1 MKNNKSEKSIVLVK
15 RLIKEHV
22 RPYFGKLLLA
32 AICMAIVAA
41 ATAGNAWL
49 MQPVLDEVF
58 LNKNTKLL
66 LLVPIAV
73 MTIAIVKGLAS
84 YGESIYM
91 EYAGERIISDVR
103 YRLFSHLMNADLNF
117 FHKNSSG
124 KLISRF
130 TYDVGLLRASVSTA
144 LTGIAKDTMTLIFLV
159 ALMFY
164 QDWFL
169 AIIAFFVFPA
179 AVLPI
184 LYIGRRIRK
193 ISTSTQAEIGSF
205 ASLLSQIFQ
214 SARYVKAYTMQK
226 YEKKRAKKIVEDLF
240 NLIYKSVRIRSRTRP
255 ILESLGG
262 IAIAL
267 VIFYGGSKVISGATT
282 PGTFFSFITALLM
295 AYQPL
300 KRLANFNVNIQDGL
314 AAAVRI
320 FQLLDQKPEITDSP
334 NAKEYVLKKGEIEF
348 KKVRFSYGSKTSH
361 ALNNIN
367 LKIRGGKTIAL
378 VGKTGAGK
386 STILNLIPRF
396 YDTINGEIII
406 DKKNIKDYK
415 INSLRKK
422 IALVSQEVTLFD
434 DTIRSNIA
442 YGNPNCTE
450 KQLYEAAKKADA
462 HEFITAFKNGYKSL
476 VGEQGIQLSGG
487 QRQKIAIARAILKD
501 APILLLDEATS
512 SLDSGSE
519 KDIQTSLKKLM
530 KNKTTLVIAH
540 RLSTIL
546 DADLIYVID
555 NGKVIEY
562 GNHKALMKNK
572 GLYSKL
578 YKLQFATQKSS
589 KKKIV
594 NLEDYLDKKNL
605 V

>member
-1 MKNNKSEKSIVLVK
+1 MERKSEKSIKLVK

-22 RPYFGKLLLA
+22 RPYFGKMFIA

-41 ATAGNAWL
+41 TTATNAWL

-58 LNKNTKLL
+58 LNKNTQLL
-66 LLVPIAV
+66 LLVPIVV

-84 YGESIYM
+84 YGESIFM
-91 EYAGERIISDVR
+91 EYSGEKIISDIR

-144 LTGIAKDTMTLIFLV
+144 LTGIAKDSMTLIFLV

-193 ISTSTQAEIGSF
+193 ISTSTQIEIGSF

-214 SARYVKAYTMQK
+214 GARYVKAYTMQK
-226 YEKKRAKKIVEDLF
+226 YEKRRAKKIIDDLF

-255 ILESLGG
+255 ILETLGG
-262 IAIAL
+262 IALAL

-300 KRLANFNVNIQDGL
+300 KRLANFNINIQDGL
-314 AAAVRI
+314 AAADRI
-320 FQLLDQKPEITDSP
+320 FNLLDQKPEITDLP
-334 NAKEYVLKKGEIEF
+334 NAKEYIHKKGEIEF
-348 KKVRFSYGSKTSH
+348 KKVKFSYGSKTSH
-361 ALNNIN
+361 ALNEIN
-367 LKIRGGKTIAL
+367 LKIPGGKTVAL

-396 YDTINGEIII
+396 YDTQSGEVII
-406 DKKNIKDYK
+406 DKKNIKNYK
-415 INSLRKK
+415 AHTLRKK
-422 IALVSQEVTLFD
+422 MALVSQEVTLFD
-434 DTIRSNIA
+434 DTIRANIA
-442 YGNPNCTE
+442 YGNPNSTE

-462 HEFITAFKNGYKSL
+462 HEFITSFKDGYKSV
-476 VGEQGIQLSGG
+476 VGEHGIQLSGG
-487 QRQKIAIARAILKD
+487 QRQKIAIARAILKN

-519 KDIQTSLKKLM
+519 KDIQKSLKKLM

-555 NGKVIEY
+555 NGRVLEK
-562 GNHKALMKNK
+562 GSHKTLMKNK
-572 GLYSKL
+572 SLYSKL
-578 YKLQFATQKSS
+578 YKLQFAAQKSS
-589 KKKIV
+589 INKIV
-594 NLEDYLDKKNL
+594 NLEDYIGKKI
-605 V
+605 

>member
-1 MKNNKSEKSIVLVK
+1 MENKNEKSIKLIK
-15 RLIKEHV
+15 RLIREHV
-22 RPYFGKLLLA
+22 RPYFNKLILA

-41 ATAGNAWL
+41 ATATNAWL

-58 LNKNTKLL
+58 LNKNAQLL
-66 LLVPIAV
+66 LLVPFAV

-84 YGESIYM
+84 YGESIFM
-91 EYAGERIISDVR
+91 EYSGERIISDVR

-130 TYDVGLLRASVSTA
+130 TFDVGLLRASVSTA
-144 LTGIAKDTMTLIFLV
+144 LTGIAKDSMTLIFLL

-193 ISTSTQAEIGSF
+193 ISTSTQSEIGSF

-300 KRLANFNVNIQDGL
+300 KRLANFNINIQDGL
-314 AAAVRI
+314 AAADRI
-320 FQLLDQKPEITDSP
+320 FKLLDQKPEINDSV
-334 NAKEYVLKKGEIEF
+334 NAKEYFHKKGEIEF
-348 KKVRFSYGSKTSH
+348 KKVKFSYGSKSSH
-361 ALNNIN
+361 ALNTIN
-367 LKIRGGKTIAL
+367 LKIPGGKTVAL
-378 VGKTGAGK
+378 VGRTGAGK

-396 YDTINGEIII
+396 YDIDNGEIII
-406 DKKNIKDYK
+406 DKKNIKNYK
-415 INSLRKK
+415 IQSLRKK

-450 KQLYEAAKKADA
+450 KQLLDAAKKADA
-462 HEFITAFKNGYKSL
+462 HEFITSFNNGYKSL

-512 SLDSGSE
+512 SLDTKSE
-519 KDIQTSLKKLM
+519 KDIQKSLKKLM

-555 NGKVIEY
+555 NGIVLEK
-562 GNHKALMKNK
+562 GNHKTLMKNK

-578 YKLQFATQKSS
+578 YKLQFASQKNSIN
-589 KKKIV
+589 KIINLKDFKNKKI
-594 NLEDYLDKKNL
+594 
-605 V
+605 

>member
-1 MKNNKSEKSIVLVK
+1 MEQKSEKSIKLVK

-22 RPYFGKLLLA
+22 RPYFGKMFLA

-41 ATAGNAWL
+41 ATATNAWL

-58 LNKNTKLL
+58 LNKNTQLL
-66 LLVPIAV
+66 LLVPFAV
-73 MTIAIVKGLAS
+73 MTIAIVKGVAS
-84 YGESIYM
+84 YGESIFM
-91 EYAGERIISDVR
+91 EYSGERIISDVR

-144 LTGIAKDTMTLIFLV
+144 LTGIAKDSMTLIFLV

-193 ISTSTQAEIGSF
+193 ISTSTQSEIGSF

-255 ILESLGG
+255 ILETLGG

-300 KRLANFNVNIQDGL
+300 KRLANFNVNIQDGI

-320 FQLLDQKPEITDSP
+320 FNLLDQKPEIIDSP
-334 NAKEYVLKKGEIEF
+334 NAKEYIHKKGEIEF
-348 KKVRFSYGSKTSH
+348 KKVKFSYGSKTSH
-361 ALNNIN
+361 ALNEIN
-367 LKIRGGKTIAL
+367 LKIPGGKTIAL

-396 YDTINGEIII
+396 YDTKNGSISI

-415 INSLRKK
+415 IHSLRKK

-434 DTIRSNIA
+434 DTIKSNIA
-442 YGNPNCTE
+442 YGKLNCSD
-450 KQLYEAAKKADA
+450 KQLFEAAKKADA
-462 HEFITAFKNGYKSL
+462 HQFITSFSNGYKSL

-519 KDIQTSLKKLM
+519 KDIQKSLKKLM

-555 NGKVIEY
+555 NGKVLEK
-562 GNHKALMKNK
+562 GNHKTLMRKK

-578 YKLQFATQKSS
+578 YKLQFAVQKSS
-589 KKKIV
+589 TDKIV
-594 NLEDYLDKKNL
+594 NLEDYIDKKI
-605 V
+605 

>member
-519 KDIQTSLKKLM
+519 KEIQTSLKKLM

>member
-1 MKNNKSEKSIVLVK
+1 M
-15 RLIKEHV
+15 
-22 RPYFGKLLLA
+22 
-32 AICMAIVAA
+32 
-41 ATAGNAWL
+41 
-49 MQPVLDEVF
+49 
-58 LNKNTKLL
+58 
-66 LLVPIAV
+66 
-73 MTIAIVKGLAS
+73 
-84 YGESIYM
+84 
-91 EYAGERIISDVR
+91 
-103 YRLFSHLMNADLNF
+103 
-117 FHKNSSG
+117 
-124 KLISRF
+124 
-130 TYDVGLLRASVSTA
+130 STA
-144 LTGIAKDTMTLIFLV
+144 LTGIAKDSMTLIFLV

-184 LYIGRRIRK
+184 LYIGRKIRK
-193 ISTSTQAEIGSF
+193 ISTSTQTEIGSF

-214 SARYVKAYTMQK
+214 SARYVKAYTMQNF
-226 YEKKRAKKIVEDLF
+226 EKKRAKKIVEDLF
-240 NLIYKSVRIRSRTRP
+240 NLIYKSVRVRSRTRP

-314 AAAVRI
+314 AAADRI
-320 FQLLDQKPEITDSP
+320 FNLLDQKPEIIDSS
-334 NAKEYVLKKGEIEF
+334 NAKNYIHKKGEIEF
-348 KKVRFSYGSKTSH
+348 KKVKFSYGSKMTH
-361 ALNNIN
+361 ALKEIN
-367 LKIRGGKTIAL
+367 LKIPGGKTVAL

-396 YDTINGEIII
+396 YDIQNGQILIE
-406 DKKNIKDYK
+406 KNNIKKYK
-415 INSLRKK
+415 IQSLREK

-442 YGNPNCTE
+442 YGNPNCSE
-450 KQLYEAAKKADA
+450 KQLIEAAKKADA
-462 HEFITAFKNGYKSL
+462 HNFISNFKNNYKSL
-476 VGEQGIQLSGG
+476 VGEHGIQLSGG

-512 SLDSGSE
+512 SLDSSSE
-519 KDIQTSLKKLM
+519 RDIQKSLKKLM

-555 NGKVIEY
+555 NGKVVES
-562 GNHKALMKNK
+562 GNHKSLMKNK

-578 YKLQFATQKSS
+578 YKIQFASQKQDINKIVKIKDYI
-589 KKKIV
+589 KKK
-594 NLEDYLDKKNL
+594 N
-605 V
+605 

>member
-1 MKNNKSEKSIVLVK
+1 MENKHEKSIKLVK

-22 RPYFGKLLLA
+22 RPYFGKMFLA

-41 ATAGNAWL
+41 STATNAWL

-58 LNKNTKLL
+58 LNKNTELL

-73 MTIAIVKGLAS
+73 MTIAIIKGLAS

-91 EYAGERIISDVR
+91 EYSGERIISDVR
-103 YRLFSHLMNADLNF
+103 YRLFSHLMKADLNF

-144 LTGIAKDTMTLIFLV
+144 LTGIAKDSMTLIFLV

-184 LYIGRRIRK
+184 LYIGRKIRK
-193 ISTSTQAEIGSF
+193 ISTSTQTEIGSF

-214 SARYVKAYTMQK
+214 SARYVKAYTMQNF
-226 YEKKRAKKIVEDLF
+226 EKKRAKKIVEDLF
-240 NLIYKSVRIRSRTRP
+240 NLIYKSVRVRSRTRP

-314 AAAVRI
+314 AAADRI
-320 FQLLDQKPEITDSP
+320 FNLLDQKPEIIDSQ
-334 NAKEYVLKKGEIEF
+334 NAKKYIHKKGEIEF
-348 KKVRFSYGSKTSH
+348 KKVKFSYGSKTTH
-361 ALNNIN
+361 ALKEIS
-367 LKIRGGKTIAL
+367 LKIPGGKTIAL

-396 YDTINGEIII
+396 YDIQNGQILIE
-406 DKKNIKDYK
+406 KNNIKKYK
-415 INSLRKK
+415 IQSLREK

-450 KQLYEAAKKADA
+450 KELIEAAKKADA
-462 HEFITAFKNGYKSL
+462 HNFISNFKNGYKSL
-476 VGEQGIQLSGG
+476 VGEHGIQLSGG

-512 SLDSGSE
+512 SLDSNSE
-519 KDIQTSLKKLM
+519 KDIQKSLKKLM

-555 NGKVIEY
+555 NGKVIES
-562 GNHKALMKNK
+562 GSHKNLMKNK

-578 YKLQFATQKSS
+578 YKIQFATQKENVGKIVKIKDYIE
-589 KKKIV
+589 KKK
-594 NLEDYLDKKNL
+594 
-605 V
+605 

>member
-1 MKNNKSEKSIVLVK
+1 
-15 RLIKEHV
+15 
-22 RPYFGKLLLA
+22 
-32 AICMAIVAA
+32 
-41 ATAGNAWL
+41 
-49 MQPVLDEVF
+49 
-58 LNKNTKLL
+58 
-66 LLVPIAV
+66 
-73 MTIAIVKGLAS
+73 
-84 YGESIYM
+84 
-91 EYAGERIISDVR
+91 
-103 YRLFSHLMNADLNF
+103 
-117 FHKNSSG
+117 
-124 KLISRF
+124 
-130 TYDVGLLRASVSTA
+130 
-144 LTGIAKDTMTLIFLV
+144 MTLIFLV

-193 ISTSTQAEIGSF
+193 ISTSTQSEIGSF

-267 VIFYGGSKVISGATT
+267 VIFYGGTKVISGATT

-320 FQLLDQKPEITDSP
+320 FNLLDQKPEIIDSP

-367 LKIRGGKTIAL
+367 LKIPGGKTVAL

-396 YDTINGEIII
+396 YDTVNGEIII

-415 INSLRKK
+415 IQSLRQK

-442 YGNPNCTE
+442 YGNPNCSE

-476 VGEQGIQLSGG
+476 VGEHGIQLSGG

-512 SLDSGSE
+512 SLDSDSE
-519 KDIQTSLKKLM
+519 KDIQKSIKKLM

-546 DADLIYVID
+546 DANLIYVID
-555 NGKVIEY
+555 NGKVVER
-562 GNHKALMKNK
+562 GNHKTLMKNK

-578 YKLQFATQKSS
+578 YKLQFASQKSS

>member
-555 NGKVIEY
+555 NGKVVEY

>member
-1 MKNNKSEKSIVLVK
+1 MQIKSEKSIKLIK

-32 AICMAIVAA
+32 ALCMAVVSA
-41 ATAGNAWL
+41 ATATNAWL

-58 LNKNTKLL
+58 LNKNAQLL

-73 MTIAIVKGLAS
+73 MTIAIVKGVAS
-84 YGESIYM
+84 YGESIFM
-91 EYAGERIISDVR
+91 EYSGERIISDVR

-117 FHKNSSG
+117 FHNTSSG

-144 LTGIAKDTMTLIFLV
+144 LTGIAKDTMTLTFLV

-184 LYIGRRIRK
+184 LYIGRKIRK
-193 ISTSTQAEIGSF
+193 ISTSTQHEIGSF

-240 NLIYKSVRIRSRTRP
+240 NLIYKSVRVRSRTRP

-267 VIFYGGSKVISGATT
+267 VIFYGGSKVISGTTT

-314 AAAVRI
+314 AAADRI
-320 FQLLDQKPEITDSP
+320 FQLLDQKPEISDKP
-334 NAKEYVLKKGEIEF
+334 NSKKYIHKKGEIEF
-348 KKVRFSYGSKTSH
+348 KKVRFSYGSKSSH

-367 LKIRGGKTIAL
+367 LKIPGGKTVAL

-396 YDTINGEIII
+396 YDTQKGLILV
-406 DKKNIKDYK
+406 DKKDIKNYK
-415 INSLRKK
+415 IQSLREK

-434 DTIRSNIA
+434 DTIRANIA
-442 YGNPNCTE
+442 YGNPNCSE
-450 KQLYEAAKKADA
+450 KQLIEAAKKADA
-462 HEFITAFKNGYKSL
+462 HEFIISFKNGYRSI
-476 VGEQGIQLSGG
+476 VGEHGIQLSGG

-501 APILLLDEATS
+501 APILLLDEATA
-512 SLDSGSE
+512 SLDSNSE
-519 KDIQTSLKKLM
+519 KDIQKSLKKLM
-530 KNKTTLVIAH
+530 RNKTTLVIAH

-546 DADLIYVID
+546 DANLIYVID
-555 NGKVIEY
+555 NGKVLEK

-578 YKLQFATQKSS
+578 YKLQFAGQKSS
-589 KKKIV
+589 TNKIV
-594 NLEDYLDKKNL
+594 NLKDYIDKKI
-605 V
+605 

>member
-462 HEFITAFKNGYKSL
+462 HEFITAFKNGYKTL

-555 NGKVIEY
+555 NGKVLEK
-562 GNHKALMKNK
+562 GNHKTLMRKK

-578 YKLQFATQKSS
+578 YKLQFAVQKSS
-589 KKKIV
+589 TDKIV
-594 NLEDYLDKKNL
+594 NLEDYIDKKI
-605 V
+605 

>member
-1 MKNNKSEKSIVLVK
+1 MENKSEKSIKLVK
-15 RLIKEHV
+15 RLVREHV

-41 ATAGNAWL
+41 ATATNAWL

-58 LNKNTKLL
+58 LNKNAELL

-73 MTIAIVKGLAS
+73 MTIAIVKGVAS

-91 EYAGERIISDVR
+91 EYSGERIISDVR
-103 YRLFSHLMNADLNF
+103 YRLFSHLMRADLNF

-130 TYDVGLLRASVSTA
+130 TFDVGLLRASVSTA
-144 LTGIAKDTMTLIFLV
+144 LTGIAKDSMTLIFLI

-193 ISTSTQAEIGSF
+193 ISTSTQNEIGSF

-226 YEKKRAKKIVEDLF
+226 YEKRRAKKIVDDLF
-240 NLIYKSVRIRSRTRP
+240 KLIYKSVRVRSRTRP

-314 AAAVRI
+314 AAADRI
-320 FQLLDQKPEITDSP
+320 FQLLDQKPGITDSP
-334 NAKEYVLKKGEIEF
+334 DARVYIHKKGEVEF
-348 KKVRFSYGSKTSH
+348 KKVKFTYGSKTSH
-361 ALNNIN
+361 ALNEID
-367 LKIRGGKTIAL
+367 LKIPGGKTVAL

-396 YDTINGEIII
+396 YDIKSGQILL
-406 DKKNIKDYK
+406 DKKNLKNYK
-415 INSLRKK
+415 IQSIREK

-442 YGNPNCTE
+442 YGKPDCTE
-450 KQLYEAAKKADA
+450 KELYEAAKKADA
-462 HEFITAFKNGYKSL
+462 HEFITSFKSGYRSL
-476 VGEQGIQLSGG
+476 VGEHGIQLSGG

-512 SLDSGSE
+512 SLDTDSE
-519 KDIQTSLKKLM
+519 KDIQKSLKKLM

-555 NGKVIEY
+555 NGKVLEK

-578 YKLQFATQKSS
+578 YRLQFAGQKSS
-589 KKKIV
+589 KNKIV
-594 NLEDYLDKKNL
+594 NLEDYIDKKI
-605 V
+605 

>member
-1 MKNNKSEKSIVLVK
+1 MERKSEKSIKLVK

-22 RPYFGKLLLA
+22 RPYFGKMFIA

-41 ATAGNAWL
+41 ATATNAWL

-58 LNKNTKLL
+58 LNKNTQLL
-66 LLVPIAV
+66 LLVPIVV

-84 YGESIYM
+84 YGESIFM
-91 EYAGERIISDVR
+91 EYSGEKIISDVR

-144 LTGIAKDTMTLIFLV
+144 LTGIAKDSMTLIFLV

-193 ISTSTQAEIGSF
+193 ISTSTQTEIGSF

-214 SARYVKAYTMQK
+214 GARYVKAYTMQK
-226 YEKKRAKKIVEDLF
+226 YEKRRAKKIIEDLF

-255 ILESLGG
+255 ILETLGG

-314 AAAVRI
+314 AAADRI
-320 FQLLDQKPEITDSP
+320 FNLLDQKPKITDLP
-334 NAKEYVLKKGEIEF
+334 NAKEYIHKKGKIEF
-348 KKVRFSYGSKTSH
+348 KKVKFSYGSKTSH
-361 ALNNIN
+361 ALNEIN
-367 LKIRGGKTIAL
+367 LKILGGKTVAL

-396 YDTINGEIII
+396 YDTQSGKVII

-415 INSLRKK
+415 VHTLRKK
-422 IALVSQEVTLFD
+422 MALVSQEVTLFD
-434 DTIRSNIA
+434 DTIRANIA
-442 YGNPNCTE
+442 YGNPNSTE

-462 HEFITAFKNGYKSL
+462 HEFITSFKDGYKSV
-476 VGEQGIQLSGG
+476 VGEHGIQLSGG
-487 QRQKIAIARAILKD
+487 QRQKIAIARAILKN

-512 SLDSGSE
+512 SLDSSSE
-519 KDIQTSLKKLM
+519 KDIQKSLKKLM

-555 NGKVIEY
+555 NGRVLEK
-562 GNHKALMKNK
+562 GSHKTLMKNK
-572 GLYSKL
+572 SLYSKL
-578 YKLQFATQKSS
+578 YKLQFAAQKSS
-589 KKKIV
+589 INKIV
-594 NLEDYLDKKNL
+594 NLEDYIGKKI
-605 V
+605 

>member
-205 ASLLSQIFQ
+205 ARLLSQIFL
-214 SARYVKAYTMQK
+214 SARYDKAYTMQK

-578 YKLQFATQKSS
+578 YKLQFASQKSS

>member
-1 MKNNKSEKSIVLVK
+1 MDNKSEKSIKLIK

-22 RPYFGKLLLA
+22 RPYFGKMSLA

-41 ATAGNAWL
+41 ATATNAWL
-49 MQPVLDEVF
+49 MQPILDEVF
-58 LNKNTKLL
+58 LNKNTQLL
-66 LLVPIAV
+66 LLVPFAV

-84 YGESIYM
+84 YGESIFM
-91 EYAGERIISDVR
+91 EYSGESIISDVR

-144 LTGIAKDTMTLIFLV
+144 LTGIAKDSMTLIFLV

-193 ISTSTQAEIGSF
+193 ISTSTQTEIGSF

-214 SARYVKAYTMQK
+214 GARYVKAYTMQK
-226 YEKKRAKKIVEDLF
+226 YEKRRAKKIIEDLF

-255 ILESLGG
+255 ILETLGG

-300 KRLANFNVNIQDGL
+300 KRLANFNINIQDGL
-314 AAAVRI
+314 AAADRI
-320 FQLLDQKPEITDSP
+320 FNLLDQKPEITDLP
-334 NAKEYVLKKGEIEF
+334 NAKEYIHKKGEIEF
-348 KKVRFSYGSKTSH
+348 KKVKFSYGSKTSH
-361 ALNNIN
+361 ALNEIN
-367 LKIRGGKTIAL
+367 LKILGGKTVAL

-396 YDTINGEIII
+396 YDTQSGEVII
-406 DKKNIKDYK
+406 DKKNIKNYK
-415 INSLRKK
+415 VHTLRKK
-422 IALVSQEVTLFD
+422 MALVSQEVTLFD
-434 DTIRSNIA
+434 DTIRANIA
-442 YGNPNCTE
+442 YGNPNSTE

-462 HEFITAFKNGYKSL
+462 HEFITSFKDGYKSV
-476 VGEQGIQLSGG
+476 VGEHGIQLSGG
-487 QRQKIAIARAILKD
+487 QRQKIAIARAILKN

-519 KDIQTSLKKLM
+519 KDIQKSLKKLM

-546 DADLIYVID
+546 DANLIYVID
-555 NGKVIEY
+555 DGRVLEK
-562 GNHKALMKNK
+562 GSHKTLMKNK
-572 GLYSKL
+572 SLYSKL
-578 YKLQFATQKSS
+578 YKLQFAAQKSS
-589 KKKIV
+589 INKIV
-594 NLEDYLDKKNL
+594 NLEDYIGKKI
-605 V
+605 

>member
-1 MKNNKSEKSIVLVK
+1 MENKNEKSIKLIK
-15 RLIKEHV
+15 RLIREHV
-22 RPYFGKLLLA
+22 RPYFNKLILA

-41 ATAGNAWL
+41 ATATNAWL

-58 LNKNTKLL
+58 LNKNAQLL
-66 LLVPIAV
+66 LLVPFAV

-84 YGESIYM
+84 YGESIFM
-91 EYAGERIISDVR
+91 EYSGERIISDVR

-130 TYDVGLLRASVSTA
+130 TFDVGLLRASVSTA
-144 LTGIAKDTMTLIFLV
+144 LTGIAKDTMTLIFLI

-169 AIIAFFVFPA
+169 AIVAFFVFPA

-193 ISTSTQAEIGSF
+193 ISTSTQSEIGSF

-267 VIFYGGSKVISGATT
+267 VIFYGGSKVINGATT

-300 KRLANFNVNIQDGL
+300 KRLANFNINIQDGL
-314 AAAVRI
+314 AAADRI
-320 FQLLDQKPEITDSP
+320 FKLLDQKPEINDSV
-334 NAKEYVLKKGEIEF
+334 NAKEYFHKKGEIEF
-348 KKVRFSYGSKTSH
+348 KKVKFSYGSKSSH
-361 ALNNIN
+361 ALNTIN
-367 LKIRGGKTIAL
+367 LKIPGGKTVAL
-378 VGKTGAGK
+378 VGRTGAGK

-396 YDTINGEIII
+396 YDIDNGEIII
-406 DKKNIKDYK
+406 DKKNIKNYK
-415 INSLRKK
+415 IQSLRKK

-450 KQLYEAAKKADA
+450 KQLLDAAKKADA
-462 HEFITAFKNGYKSL
+462 HEFITSFNNGYKSL

-512 SLDSGSE
+512 SLDTKSE
-519 KDIQTSLKKLM
+519 KDIQKSLKKLM

-555 NGKVIEY
+555 NGIVLEK
-562 GNHKALMKNK
+562 GNHKTLMKNK

-578 YKLQFATQKSS
+578 YKLQFASQKNSIN
-589 KKKIV
+589 KIINLKDFKNKKI
-594 NLEDYLDKKNL
+594 
-605 V
+605 

>member
-1 MKNNKSEKSIVLVK
+1 MERKSEKSIKLVK

-22 RPYFGKLLLA
+22 RPYFGKMFIA

-41 ATAGNAWL
+41 ATATNAWL

-58 LNKNTKLL
+58 LNKNTQLL
-66 LLVPIAV
+66 LLVPIVV

-84 YGESIYM
+84 YGESIFM
-91 EYAGERIISDVR
+91 EYSGEKIISDVR

-144 LTGIAKDTMTLIFLV
+144 LTGIAKDSMTLIFLV

-193 ISTSTQAEIGSF
+193 ISTSTQTEIGSF

-214 SARYVKAYTMQK
+214 GARYVKAYTMQK
-226 YEKKRAKKIVEDLF
+226 YEKRRAKKIIEDLF

-255 ILESLGG
+255 ILETLGG

-314 AAAVRI
+314 AAADRI
-320 FQLLDQKPEITDSP
+320 FNLLDQKPKITDLP
-334 NAKEYVLKKGEIEF
+334 NAKEYIHKKGKIEF
-348 KKVRFSYGSKTSH
+348 KKVKFSYGSKTSH
-361 ALNNIN
+361 ALNEIN
-367 LKIRGGKTIAL
+367 LKILGGKTVAL

-396 YDTINGEIII
+396 YDTQSGKVII

-415 INSLRKK
+415 VHTLRKK
-422 IALVSQEVTLFD
+422 MALVSQEVTLFD
-434 DTIRSNIA
+434 DTIRANIA
-442 YGNPNCTE
+442 YGNPNCSE

-462 HEFITAFKNGYKSL
+462 HEFITSFKDGYKSV
-476 VGEQGIQLSGG
+476 VGEHGIQLSGG
-487 QRQKIAIARAILKD
+487 QRQKIAIARAILKN

-512 SLDSGSE
+512 SLDSSSE
-519 KDIQTSLKKLM
+519 KDIQKSLKKLM

-555 NGKVIEY
+555 NGRVLEK
-562 GNHKALMKNK
+562 GSHKTLMKNK
-572 GLYSKL
+572 SLYSKL
-578 YKLQFATQKSS
+578 YKLQFAAQKSS
-589 KKKIV
+589 INKIV
-594 NLEDYLDKKNL
+594 NLEDYIGKKI
-605 V
+605 

>member
-1 MKNNKSEKSIVLVK
+1 MERKSEKSIKLVK

-22 RPYFGKLLLA
+22 RPYFGKMFIA

-41 ATAGNAWL
+41 TTATNAWL

-58 LNKNTKLL
+58 LNKNTQLL
-66 LLVPIAV
+66 LLVPIVV

-84 YGESIYM
+84 YGESIFM
-91 EYAGERIISDVR
+91 EYSGEKIISDIR

-144 LTGIAKDTMTLIFLV
+144 LTGIAKDSMTLIFLV

-193 ISTSTQAEIGSF
+193 ISTSTQIEIGSF

-214 SARYVKAYTMQK
+214 GARYVKAYTMQK
-226 YEKKRAKKIVEDLF
+226 YEKRRAKKIIDDLF

-255 ILESLGG
+255 ILETLGG

-300 KRLANFNVNIQDGL
+300 KRLANFNINIQDGL
-314 AAAVRI
+314 AAADRI
-320 FQLLDQKPEITDSP
+320 FNLLDQKPEITDLP
-334 NAKEYVLKKGEIEF
+334 NAKEYIHKKGEIEF
-348 KKVRFSYGSKTSH
+348 KKVKFSYGSKTSH
-361 ALNNIN
+361 ALNEIN
-367 LKIRGGKTIAL
+367 LKIPGGKTVAL

-396 YDTINGEIII
+396 YDTQSGEVII
-406 DKKNIKDYK
+406 DKKNIKNYK
-415 INSLRKK
+415 AHTLRKK
-422 IALVSQEVTLFD
+422 MALVSQEVTLFD
-434 DTIRSNIA
+434 DTIRANIA
-442 YGNPNCTE
+442 YGNPNSTE

-462 HEFITAFKNGYKSL
+462 HEFITSFKNGYKTL
-476 VGEQGIQLSGG
+476 VGEHGIQLSGG
-487 QRQKIAIARAILKD
+487 QRQKIAIARAILKN

-519 KDIQTSLKKLM
+519 KDIQKSLKKLM

-555 NGKVIEY
+555 NGRVLEK
-562 GNHKALMKNK
+562 GSHKTLMKNK
-572 GLYSKL
+572 SLYSKL
-578 YKLQFATQKSS
+578 YKLQFAAQKSS
-589 KKKIV
+589 INKIV
-594 NLEDYLDKKNL
+594 NLEDYIGKKI
-605 V
+605 

>member
-1 MKNNKSEKSIVLVK
+1 MERKSEKSIKLVK

-22 RPYFGKLLLA
+22 RPYFGKMFIA

-41 ATAGNAWL
+41 TTATNAWL

-58 LNKNTKLL
+58 LNKNTQLL
-66 LLVPIAV
+66 LLVPIVV

-84 YGESIYM
+84 YGESIFM
-91 EYAGERIISDVR
+91 EYSGEKIISDIR

-124 KLISRF
+124 KLISRV

-144 LTGIAKDTMTLIFLV
+144 LTGIAKDSMTLIFLV

-193 ISTSTQAEIGSF
+193 ISTSTQIEIGSF

-214 SARYVKAYTMQK
+214 GARYVKAYTMQK
-226 YEKKRAKKIVEDLF
+226 YEKRRAKKIIDDLF

-255 ILESLGG
+255 ILETLGG

-300 KRLANFNVNIQDGL
+300 KRLANLNINIQDGL
-314 AAAVRI
+314 AAADRI
-320 FQLLDQKPEITDSP
+320 FNLLDQKPEITDLP
-334 NAKEYVLKKGEIEF
+334 NAKEYIHKKGEIEF
-348 KKVRFSYGSKTSH
+348 KKVKFSYGSKTSH
-361 ALNNIN
+361 ALNEIN
-367 LKIRGGKTIAL
+367 LKIPGGKTVAL

-396 YDTINGEIII
+396 YDTQSGEVII
-406 DKKNIKDYK
+406 DKKNIKNYK
-415 INSLRKK
+415 AHTLRKK
-422 IALVSQEVTLFD
+422 MALVSQEVTLFD
-434 DTIRSNIA
+434 DTIRANIA
-442 YGNPNCTE
+442 YGNPNSTE

-462 HEFITAFKNGYKSL
+462 HEFITSFKDGYKSV
-476 VGEQGIQLSGG
+476 VGEHGIQLSGG
-487 QRQKIAIARAILKD
+487 QRQKIAIARAILKN

-519 KDIQTSLKKLM
+519 KDIQKSLKKLM

-555 NGKVIEY
+555 NGRVLEK
-562 GNHKALMKNK
+562 GSHKTLMKNK
-572 GLYSKL
+572 SLYSKL
-578 YKLQFATQKSS
+578 YKLQFAAQKSS
-589 KKKIV
+589 INKIV
-594 NLEDYLDKKNL
+594 NLEDYIGKKI
-605 V
+605 

>member
-267 VIFYGGSKVISGATT
+267 VIFYGGTKVISGATT

>member
-1 MKNNKSEKSIVLVK
+1 MEQKSERSIKLVK

-22 RPYFGKLLLA
+22 RPYFGKIFLA

-41 ATAGNAWL
+41 ATATNAWL

-58 LNKNTKLL
+58 LNKNTQLL

-73 MTIAIVKGLAS
+73 MTIAIVKGVAS
-84 YGESIYM
+84 YGESIFM
-91 EYAGERIISDVR
+91 EYSGERIISDVR

-130 TYDVGLLRASVSTA
+130 TFDVGLLRASVSTA
-144 LTGIAKDTMTLIFLV
+144 LTGIAKDSMTLIFLL

-169 AIIAFFVFPA
+169 AIVAFFVFPA

-193 ISTSTQAEIGSF
+193 ISTSTQTGIGSF

-226 YEKKRAKKIVEDLF
+226 YEKRRAKKIIEDLF

-267 VIFYGGSKVISGATT
+267 VIFYGGSKVISGTTT

-314 AAAVRI
+314 AAADRI
-320 FQLLDQKPEITDSP
+320 FNLLDQKPEITDLP
-334 NAKEYVLKKGEIEF
+334 NAKEYFHKKGEIEF
-348 KKVRFSYGSKTSH
+348 KKVKFSYGSKTSH
-361 ALNNIN
+361 ALYEIN
-367 LKIRGGKTIAL
+367 LKIPGGKTVAL

-396 YDTINGEIII
+396 YDTQSGEVII
-406 DKKNIKDYK
+406 DKKNIKNYK
-415 INSLRKK
+415 VHTLRKK
-422 IALVSQEVTLFD
+422 MALVSQEVTLFD
-434 DTIRSNIA
+434 DTIKANIA

-462 HEFITAFKNGYKSL
+462 HEFITSFQHGYKSV
-476 VGEQGIQLSGG
+476 VGEHGIQLSGG
-487 QRQKIAIARAILKD
+487 QRQKIAIARAILKN

-519 KDIQTSLKKLM
+519 KDIQKSLKKLM

-555 NGKVIEY
+555 NGRVLEK
-562 GNHKALMKNK
+562 GSHKTLMKNK

-578 YKLQFATQKSS
+578 YKLQFAAQKSS
-589 KKKIV
+589 INKIV
-594 NLEDYLDKKNL
+594 NLEDYVGKKI
-605 V
+605 

>member
-519 KDIQTSLKKLM
+519 KEIQTSLKKLM

-578 YKLQFATQKSS
+578 YKLQFASQKSS

>member
-1 MKNNKSEKSIVLVK
+1 MERKSEKSIKLVK

-22 RPYFGKLLLA
+22 RPYFGKMFIA

-41 ATAGNAWL
+41 TTATNAWL

-58 LNKNTKLL
+58 LNKNTQLL
-66 LLVPIAV
+66 LLVPIVV

-84 YGESIYM
+84 YGESIFM
-91 EYAGERIISDVR
+91 EYSGEKIISDIR

-144 LTGIAKDTMTLIFLV
+144 LTGIAKDSMTLIFLV

-193 ISTSTQAEIGSF
+193 ISTSTQIEIGSF

-214 SARYVKAYTMQK
+214 GARYVKAYTMQK
-226 YEKKRAKKIVEDLF
+226 YEKRRAKKIIDDLF

-255 ILESLGG
+255 ILETLGG

-300 KRLANFNVNIQDGL
+300 KRLANFNINIQDGL
-314 AAAVRI
+314 AAADRI
-320 FQLLDQKPEITDSP
+320 FNLLDQKPEITDLP
-334 NAKEYVLKKGEIEF
+334 NAKEYIHKKGEIEF
-348 KKVRFSYGSKTSH
+348 KKVKFSYGSKTSH
-361 ALNNIN
+361 ALNEIN
-367 LKIRGGKTIAL
+367 LKIPGGKTVAL

-396 YDTINGEIII
+396 YDTQSGEVII
-406 DKKNIKDYK
+406 DKKNIKNYK
-415 INSLRKK
+415 AHTLRKK
-422 IALVSQEVTLFD
+422 MALVSQEVTLFD
-434 DTIRSNIA
+434 DTIRANIA
-442 YGNPNCTE
+442 YGNPNSTE

-462 HEFITAFKNGYKSL
+462 HEFITSFKDGYKSV
-476 VGEQGIQLSGG
+476 VGEHGIQLSGG
-487 QRQKIAIARAILKD
+487 QRQKIAIARAILKN

-519 KDIQTSLKKLM
+519 KDIQKSLKKLM

-555 NGKVIEY
+555 NGRVLEK
-562 GNHKALMKNK
+562 GRHKTLMKNK
-572 GLYSKL
+572 SLYSKL
-578 YKLQFATQKSS
+578 YKLQFAAQKSS
-589 KKKIV
+589 INKIV
-594 NLEDYLDKKNL
+594 NLEDYIGKKI
-605 V
+605 

>member
-1 MKNNKSEKSIVLVK
+1 MEHKSEKSIKLVK

-22 RPYFGKLLLA
+22 RPYFGKMFIA

-41 ATAGNAWL
+41 ATATNAWL

-58 LNKNTKLL
+58 LNKNTQLL

-84 YGESIYM
+84 YGESIFM
-91 EYAGERIISDVR
+91 EYSGERIISDVR

-144 LTGIAKDTMTLIFLV
+144 LTGIAKDSMTLIFLV

-193 ISTSTQAEIGSF
+193 ISTSTQTEIGSF

-226 YEKKRAKKIVEDLF
+226 YEKRRAKKIVEDLF

-314 AAAVRI
+314 AAADRI
-320 FQLLDQKPEITDSP
+320 FNLLDQKPEIMDTP
-334 NAKEYVLKKGEIEF
+334 NSKEYMHKKGEVEF
-348 KKVRFSYGSKTSH
+348 KKVKFSYGSKTLH
-361 ALNNIN
+361 ALNKID
-367 LKIRGGKTIAL
+367 LKIPGGRTVAL

-396 YDTINGEIII
+396 YDVKNGEILI
-406 DKKNIKDYK
+406 DKKNIKNYK
-415 INSLRKK
+415 IDSIRRK

-442 YGNPNCTE
+442 YGKPNCTE
-450 KQLYEAAKKADA
+450 KQLHEAAKKADA
-462 HEFITAFKNGYKSL
+462 HEFITSFKNGYKSL
-476 VGEQGIQLSGG
+476 VGEHGIQLSGG

-512 SLDSGSE
+512 SLDSDSE
-519 KDIQTSLKKLM
+519 KDIQKSLKKLM

-555 NGKVIEY
+555 NGKVLEK
-562 GNHKALMKNK
+562 GNHKTLMKNK
-572 GLYSKL
+572 GLYSRL
-578 YKLQFATQKSS
+578 YKLQFAGQKSS
-589 KKKIV
+589 TNKIV
-594 NLEDYLDKKNL
+594 NLEDYIDKKI
-605 V
+605 

>member
-267 VIFYGGSKVISGATT
+267 VIFYGGTKVISGATT

-320 FQLLDQKPEITDSP
+320 FNLLDQKPEIIDSP

-367 LKIRGGKTIAL
+367 LKIPGGKTVAL

-396 YDTINGEIII
+396 YDTVNGEIII

-415 INSLRKK
+415 IQSLRQK

-442 YGNPNCTE
+442 YGNPNCSE

-476 VGEQGIQLSGG
+476 VGEHGIQLSGG

-512 SLDSGSE
+512 SLDSDSE
-519 KDIQTSLKKLM
+519 KDIQKSIKKLM

-546 DADLIYVID
+546 DANLIYVID
-555 NGKVIEY
+555 NGKVVER
-562 GNHKALMKNK
+562 GNHKTLMKNK

-578 YKLQFATQKSS
+578 YKLQFASQKSS

-605 V
+605 F

>member
-1 MKNNKSEKSIVLVK
+1 MERKSEKSIKLVK

-22 RPYFGKLLLA
+22 RPYFGKMFIA

-41 ATAGNAWL
+41 TTATNAWL

-58 LNKNTKLL
+58 LNKNTQLL
-66 LLVPIAV
+66 LLVPIVV

-84 YGESIYM
+84 YGESIFM
-91 EYAGERIISDVR
+91 EYSGEKIISDIR

-144 LTGIAKDTMTLIFLV
+144 LTGIAKDSMTLIFLV

-193 ISTSTQAEIGSF
+193 ISTSTQTEIGSF

-214 SARYVKAYTMQK
+214 GARYVKAYTMQK
-226 YEKKRAKKIVEDLF
+226 YEKRRAKKIIDDLF

-255 ILESLGG
+255 ILETLGG

-300 KRLANFNVNIQDGL
+300 KRLANFNINIQDGL
-314 AAAVRI
+314 AAADRI
-320 FQLLDQKPEITDSP
+320 FNLLDQKPEITDLP
-334 NAKEYVLKKGEIEF
+334 NAKEYIHKKGEIEF
-348 KKVRFSYGSKTSH
+348 KKVKFSYGSKTSH
-361 ALNNIN
+361 ALNEIN
-367 LKIRGGKTIAL
+367 LKIPGGKTVAL

-396 YDTINGEIII
+396 YDTQSGEVII
-406 DKKNIKDYK
+406 DKKNIKNYK
-415 INSLRKK
+415 AHTLRKK
-422 IALVSQEVTLFD
+422 MALVSQEVTLFD
-434 DTIRSNIA
+434 DTIRANIA
-442 YGNPNCTE
+442 YGNPNSTE

-462 HEFITAFKNGYKSL
+462 HEFITSFKDGYKSV
-476 VGEQGIQLSGG
+476 VGEHGIQLSGG
-487 QRQKIAIARAILKD
+487 QRQKIAIARAILKN

-512 SLDSGSE
+512 SLDSSSE
-519 KDIQTSLKKLM
+519 KDIQKSLKKLM

-555 NGKVIEY
+555 NGRVLEK
-562 GNHKALMKNK
+562 GSHKTLMKNK
-572 GLYSKL
+572 SLYSKL
-578 YKLQFATQKSS
+578 YKLQFAAQKSS
-589 KKKIV
+589 INKIV
-594 NLEDYLDKKNL
+594 NLEDYIGKKI
-605 V
+605 

>member
-1 MKNNKSEKSIVLVK
+1 MEQKSERSIKLVK

-22 RPYFGKLLLA
+22 RPYFGKIFLA

-41 ATAGNAWL
+41 ATATNAWL

-58 LNKNTKLL
+58 LNKNTQLL

-73 MTIAIVKGLAS
+73 MTIAIVKGVAS
-84 YGESIYM
+84 YGESIFM
-91 EYAGERIISDVR
+91 EYSGERIISDVR

-130 TYDVGLLRASVSTA
+130 TFDVGLLRASVSTA
-144 LTGIAKDTMTLIFLV
+144 LTGIAKDSMTLIFLL

-169 AIIAFFVFPA
+169 AIVAFFVFPA

-193 ISTSTQAEIGSF
+193 ISTSTQTGIGSF

-226 YEKKRAKKIVEDLF
+226 YEKRRAKKIIEDLF

-267 VIFYGGSKVISGATT
+267 VIFYGGSKVISGTTT

-314 AAAVRI
+314 AAADRI
-320 FQLLDQKPEITDSP
+320 FNLLDQKPEITDLP
-334 NAKEYVLKKGEIEF
+334 NAKEYFHKKGEIEF
-348 KKVRFSYGSKTSH
+348 KKVKFSYGSKTSH
-361 ALNNIN
+361 ALYEIN
-367 LKIRGGKTIAL
+367 LKIPGGKTVAL

-386 STILNLIPRF
+386 STLLNLIPRF
-396 YDTINGEIII
+396 YDTQSGEVII
-406 DKKNIKDYK
+406 DKKNIKNYK
-415 INSLRKK
+415 VHTLRKK
-422 IALVSQEVTLFD
+422 MALVSQEVTLFD
-434 DTIRSNIA
+434 DTIKANIA

-462 HEFITAFKNGYKSL
+462 HEFITSFQHGYKSV
-476 VGEQGIQLSGG
+476 VGEHGIQLSGG
-487 QRQKIAIARAILKD
+487 QRQKIAIARAILKN

-519 KDIQTSLKKLM
+519 KDIQKSLKKLM

-555 NGKVIEY
+555 NGRVLEK
-562 GNHKALMKNK
+562 GSHKTLMKNK

-578 YKLQFATQKSS
+578 YKLQFAAQKSS
-589 KKKIV
+589 INKIV
-594 NLEDYLDKKNL
+594 NLEDYVGKKI
-605 V
+605 

>member
-58 LNKNTKLL
+58 LNKNTQLL

-396 YDTINGEIII
+396 YDTINCEIII

-462 HEFITAFKNGYKSL
+462 HEFITPFKNGYKSL

>member
-1 MKNNKSEKSIVLVK
+1 MENKSERSINLVK

-22 RPYFGKLLLA
+22 RPYFGKMSLA

-41 ATAGNAWL
+41 TTATNAWL

-58 LNKNTKLL
+58 LNKNTELL

-73 MTIAIVKGLAS
+73 MTIAIIKGAAS
-84 YGESIYM
+84 YGESIFM
-91 EYAGERIISDVR
+91 EYSGERIISDVR
-103 YRLFSHLMNADLNF
+103 YRLFSHLMKADLNF

-130 TYDVGLLRASVSTA
+130 TFDVGLLRASVSTA
-144 LTGIAKDTMTLIFLV
+144 LTGIAKDSMTLIFLV

-169 AIIAFFVFPA
+169 AVIAFFVFPA

-193 ISTSTQAEIGSF
+193 ISTSTQSEIGSF

-267 VIFYGGSKVISGATT
+267 VIFYGGTKVITGATT

-314 AAAVRI
+314 AAADRI
-320 FQLLDQKPEITDSP
+320 FNLLDQKPEIIDSP
-334 NAKEYVLKKGEIEF
+334 NAKEYIHKKGEIIF
-348 KKVRFSYGSKTSH
+348 KKVKFSYGSKSFH
-361 ALNNIN
+361 ALNEIN
-367 LKIRGGKTIAL
+367 LKIPGGKTIAL

-396 YDTINGEIII
+396 YDTKNGTISI

-415 INSLRKK
+415 IYSLRKK

-434 DTIRSNIA
+434 DTIKSNIA
-442 YGNPNCTE
+442 YGKPNCSD
-450 KQLYEAAKKADA
+450 KQLFDAAKKADA
-462 HEFITAFKNGYKSL
+462 HEFITSFRNGYESL
-476 VGEQGIQLSGG
+476 VGEHGIQLSGG

-519 KDIQTSLKKLM
+519 KDIQKSLKKLM

-555 NGKVIEY
+555 NGKVLEK
-562 GNHKALMKNK
+562 GNHKTLMRNK

-578 YKLQFATQKSS
+578 YKLQFAVQKSS
-589 KKKIV
+589 TNKIV
-594 NLEDYLDKKNL
+594 NLEDYIDKKI
-605 V
+605 